1 MATTISVTSFQTACA
16 AVADAIL
23 AGDFATAWKQYAVA
37 EAVHSGL
44 EVQVGHENVMVM
56 RRQKLDGLNA
66 AIKAAESAAKRLS
79 GSSGKRGIRL
89 RTVYGRSR

>member
-1 MATTISVTSFQTACA
+1 MTTVISVASFQAACA

-23 AGDFATAWKQYAVA
+23 AGDFATAWKQYGVA

-66 AIKAAESAAKRLS
+66 AIKSAESAAKRLS
-79 GSSGKRGIRL
+79 GSSGKRAIRL
-89 RTVYGRSR
+89 RTVYGRRR